1 MRFGEASQ
9 DAGVHSM
16 NKSLV
21 MVLLISSV
29 CIRGGTLA
37 WSQEVPYTLE
47 DRDRLIRVEATL
59 KELKDSVDRRFE
71 QMDKRF
77 TEFQGSMDKRF
88 TEFQNS
94 VDRRFEQMMTFMW
107 ILASVFGGLVV
118 ATIGVT
124 VWDRRTAL
132 APALRRSRELEERE
146 ERIER
151 ALRELAQHD
160 PRVAEALKHA
170 GLL

>member
-1 MRFGEASQ
+1 
-9 DAGVHSM
+9 
-16 NKSLV
+16 
-21 MVLLISSV
+21 
-29 CIRGGTLA
+29 
-37 WSQEVPYTLE
+37 
-47 DRDRLIRVEATL
+47 
-59 KELKDSVDRRFE
+59 
-71 QMDKRF
+71 MDKRF

-88 TEFQNS
+88 TEFQGSMDKRFTEFQGNM
-94 VDRRFEQMMTFMW
+94 DKRFTEFQGNMDKRFEQMMTFMW

-132 APALRRSRELEERE
+132 APALRLSRELEERE

-160 PRVAEALKHA
+160 PQVAEALKHV